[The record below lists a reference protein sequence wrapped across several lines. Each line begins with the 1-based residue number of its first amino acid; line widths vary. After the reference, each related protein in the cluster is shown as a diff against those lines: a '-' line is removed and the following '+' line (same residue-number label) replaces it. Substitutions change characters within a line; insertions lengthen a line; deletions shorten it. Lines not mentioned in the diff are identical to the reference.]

1 MALHAEHAGGATNA
15 PGDGESSAP
24 GGGES
29 NAPARDAAAPAGGA
43 TNAPGG
49 ASRVAPGAPA
59 EDDPNALKV
68 ALATEHFLDGD
79 SKVELARR
87 HGMSRFQVARLLDEA
102 RGEGIVRIQIVDPS
116 AVGHDHAPLAE
127 RLGIASVT
135 VAAVRPGESMRAA
148 LARHAASRL
157 PALLDEG
164 SRLGIAWS
172 RTLMHLPDSLD
183 SLPRVDV
190 IQLVG
195 PVSTPGYSTAQSGAL
210 IHTLGHLAGGQV
222 WALPAPLVVESAR
235 VAASLRAMDEVR
247 STLDAADALDVAVV
261 AIGAWNEG
269 ASTLWARLTP
279 DERRRAHEA
288 GVVAEICG
296 TLIDGAGALWHS
308 ATEDR
313 VIGVRPDQLRR
324 ARVIAVA
331 PAVGR
336 PEAVIAAA
344 RSGMVDDLVL
354 SPELADQVAARL
366 E

>member
-1 MALHAEHAGGATNA
+1 MALHEAGGAGAAST
-15 PGDGESSAP
+15 S
-24 GGGES
+24 GGS
-29 NAPARDAAAPAGGA
+29 
-43 TNAPGG
+43 
-49 ASRVAPGAPA
+49 SRVPSGARGEESPHA
-59 EDDPNALKV
+59 VKV
-68 ALATEHFLDGD
+68 ALATEHFLEGR
-79 SKVELARR
+79 SKVDLARR

-102 RGEGIVRIQIVDPS
+102 RSEGIVRIQIVDPS

-127 RLGIASVT
+127 RLGISSVT

-148 LARHAASRL
+148 LARHAAAQL
-157 PALLDEG
+157 PVHLEEG
-164 SRLGIAWS
+164 SRLGVAWS
-172 RTLMHLPDSLD
+172 RTLMHLPDSLE
-183 SLPRVDV
+183 SLPRVGV
-190 IQLVG
+190 IQLAG

-210 IHTLGHLAGGQV
+210 IHTLGHLAGGQI

-247 STLDAADALDVAVV
+247 STLDAADTMDVAVV

-269 ASTLWARLTP
+269 ASTLWARLAP

-296 TLIDGAGALWHS
+296 TVIDGTGALWHS
-308 ATEDR
+308 AMEDR
-313 VIGVRPDQLRR
+313 VIGVRSDQLRR

-336 PEAVIAAA
+336 PEAVLAAA
-344 RSGMVDDLVL
+344 RSGMVDDVVL
-354 SPELADQVAARL
+354 SPELADQVAALL